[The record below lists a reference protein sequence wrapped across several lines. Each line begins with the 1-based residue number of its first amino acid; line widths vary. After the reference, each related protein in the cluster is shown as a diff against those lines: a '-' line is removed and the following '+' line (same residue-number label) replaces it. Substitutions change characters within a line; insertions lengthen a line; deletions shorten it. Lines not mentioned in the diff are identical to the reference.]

1 MTLDRSLEA
10 LETDKV
16 LHGCLGT
23 ELVDHFAIAG
33 RAELAHHGLA
43 VSEWERARYLELS

>member
-10 LETDKV
+10 LKKDEV
-16 LHGCLGT
+16 LKRYLGT
-23 ELVDHFAIAG
+23 DLVDHFAIAG

-43 VSEWERARYLELS
+43 VSEWERRRYLELT